1 MILGLVVLV
10 AWVLVAMVISTYTGA
25 ILLSMVLNG
34 TSLDGGMLV
43 FAVCFLLFGA
53 ILSWGFVVMCYS
65 ALRKDR
71 IL

>member
-1 MILGLVVLV
+1 MILGLIVLA

-65 ALRKDR
+65 ALRKDK

>member
-1 MILGLVVLV
+1 MILGLIVLAVWILV
-10 AWVLVAMVISTYTGA
+10 AIAISTYSGT

-34 TSLDGGMLV
+34 TSIEGLTLV

-53 ILSWGFVVMCYS
+53 ILSWCFVVMCYN
-65 ALRKDR
+65 ALKNDR

>member
-1 MILGLVVLV
+1 MILGLIVLA
-10 AWVLVAMVISTYTGA
+10 AWLLIAIAISTYSGT

-34 TSLDGGMLV
+34 TSLDGGLLV

-53 ILSWGFVVMCYS
+53 ILSWCFVVMCYN
-65 ALRKDR
+65 ALKNDR

>member
-1 MILGLVVLV
+1 
-10 AWVLVAMVISTYTGA
+10 
-25 ILLSMVLNG
+25 VLNG

-65 ALRKDR
+65 ALRKDK